1 MKDEI
6 RNDQEEKIIKFPERQ
21 RKNDYKSSKS
31 KNKSKTFFLW
41 VILMAVVIFI
51 FCCCTIDS
59 TFDSTNAVNTETISL
74 SNANNYDFTSYKDGY
89 ILAKDGKISCYNTN
103 QSVQWEIS
111 GSKTTPKVSVNE
123 KYTLTYYA
131 DDAIAIMTD
140 GNKTIKIETPGN
152 VQYGCVNN
160 NGYCAFLVDEYGLKN
175 KLVVYNKKG
184 EMIYYRDNPDKF
196 IPQIVLSDD
205 NKTLITLEL
214 ITDDSSV
221 SSCLVITNVKSNKE
235 ISKIAFDGTIP
246 GGCIFADSRNI
257 ITVFDSKINSHN
269 TNGKLNWEVEFD
281 GKSLYK
287 YSYDDGIIACVFN
300 SDDSV
305 ASGSEV
311 VFYNKR
317 GKTQGEFTTT
327 EKIQKIELED
337 KRALLTYG
345 KKLVLT
351 NLKGKEISSADIT
364 YDMKEVHLMGTKKC
378 ALIVSNS
385 QTAKLLPLK

>member
-131 DDAIAIMTD
+131 DDAIAIY
-140 GNKTIKIETPGN
+140 TIIAEE
-152 VQYGCVNN
+152 V
-160 NGYCAFLVDEYGLKN
+160 
-175 KLVVYNKKG
+175 
-184 EMIYYRDNPDKF
+184 
-196 IPQIVLSDD
+196 
-205 NKTLITLEL
+205 
-214 ITDDSSV
+214 SV
-221 SSCLVITNVKSNKE
+221 SPENVKIIP
-235 ISKIAFDGTIP
+235 IS
-246 GGCIFADSRNI
+246 
-257 ITVFDSKINSHN
+257 
-269 TNGKLNWEVEFD
+269 
-281 GKSLYK
+281 
-287 YSYDDGIIACVFN
+287 
-300 SDDSV
+300 
-305 ASGSEV
+305 
-311 VFYNKR
+311 
-317 GKTQGEFTTT
+317 
-327 EKIQKIELED
+327 
-337 KRALLTYG
+337 
-345 KKLVLT
+345 
-351 NLKGKEISSADIT
+351 
-364 YDMKEVHLMGTKKC
+364 
-378 ALIVSNS
+378 
-385 QTAKLLPLK
+385 